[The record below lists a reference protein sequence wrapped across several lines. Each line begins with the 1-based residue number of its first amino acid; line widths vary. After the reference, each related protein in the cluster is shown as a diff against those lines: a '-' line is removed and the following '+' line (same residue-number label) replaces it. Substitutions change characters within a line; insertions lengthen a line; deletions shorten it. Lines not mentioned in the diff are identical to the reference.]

1 MVKFEIVAAAPI
13 ALTVQNRVVCDVTEY
28 RFTTEQFGK
37 VISWRGSVSDEYFSI
52 LFVKGL
58 LEVSLAEREMQ
69 LGNASVHYALTERAF
84 NVSPDPI
91 QAANQYGITEI
102 NDDVERMTFVDIM
115 VALNWKYAPNV
126 KIYHDVLG
134 D

>member
-1 MVKFEIVAAAPI
+1 MVKFEVIAAAPL

-37 VISWRGSVSDEYFSI
+37 VISWRGSVNEEYFSL

-58 LEVSLAEREMQ
+58 LEVSLAEREMK
-69 LGNASVHYALTERAF
+69 LGETGLHYALTERAF
-84 NVSPDPI
+84 NVSDDPVV
-91 QAANQYGITEI
+91 AANQYGIAEM
-102 NDDVERMTFVDIM
+102 NDDVERLTFVDIL

-126 KIYHDVLG
+126 KIWHDVLG